1 MDYIFLMINVK
12 QHVQMDISVIV
23 VQMNVNNVPQIVKNV
38 LAILIVPHAV
48 PIYVTIAVKTLVL

>member
-1 MDYIFLMINVK
+1 MINVK
-12 QHVQMDISVIV
+12 RHVQMDISVIV

-48 PIYVTIAVKTLVL
+48 PIYITIAAKTLVL